1 MKMRLTIIFL
11 LISLSNVFSQYDA
24 FTYQGLL
31 LDASHNPSSNVSLE
45 FTVSISSDPAG
56 QDIYFQEQHILTS
69 DENGVLAFN
78 VGNGAALEGSFDD
91 IDWLA
96 GVPFINVEYD
106 LGDNN
111 GIRSLGTQEFN
122 SVLFCLES
130 KYVTCED
137 GPDGP
142 AGPQGPEGPQSHIDA
157 TGQTG
162 ATGAQGPAGPEGNPI
177 MTQLDAVPMNPYEGF
192 IYLDTGTN
200 RYDNKPGFRYFDGT
214 DWIDLG

>member
-1 MKMRLTIIFL
+1 MRLTIIFL

-31 LDASHNPSSNVSLE
+31 LDASQNPSPNASLE
-45 FTVSISSDPAG
+45 FTVSISSDRAG
-56 QDIYFQEQHILTS
+56 QDIYFQEQHLLTS
-69 DENGVLAFN
+69 DENGVLSFN
-78 VGNGAALEGSFDD
+78 VGNGAALAGSFDD

-130 KYVTCED
+130 RFVTCESGLD
-137 GPDGP
+137 GAEG
-142 AGPQGPEGPQSHIDA
+142 AQGPEGPQGQWGA

-162 ATGAQGPAGPEGNPI
+162 SGNFEGPQGPDGLPV
-177 MTQLDAVPMNPYEGF
+177 MTQLDSAPASPYLGM
-192 IYLDTGTN
+192 IYLDNGTN
-200 RYDNKPGFRYFDGT
+200 RYDNKPGFRYYDGQN
-214 DWIDLG
+214 WIDLG